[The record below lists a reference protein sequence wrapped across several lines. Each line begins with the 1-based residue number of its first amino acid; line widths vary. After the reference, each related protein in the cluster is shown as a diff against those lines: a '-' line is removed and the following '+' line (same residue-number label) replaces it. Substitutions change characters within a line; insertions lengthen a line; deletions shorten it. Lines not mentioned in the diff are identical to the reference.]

1 MGFLT
6 CLRLP
11 DAAPGAR
18 RSSYPSQCSC
28 PIVNRRDSVI
38 LLAAQEQ
45 LERRLR
51 WNQISMV
58 FGLVLGT
65 AAVAAATLEAESF
78 ARWSLLTAA
87 LLELGGV
94 PWYMRV
100 SRRRLQGVI
109 ALIGCDLKNG
119 DAGVG
124 QARVR
129 TILGVWRVLQD
140 VRTGKMQ
147 MGSSLIAELDDLQT
161 GSDVVYRF
169 GLRSGIV
176 LGIEGD
182 AEGRREGPG
191 KERHDQCR
199 AVSGDMPQSSPGSN
213 AKWKTF
219 TVNTSCLV
227 AEMRSGI

>member
-1 MGFLT
+1 MGFHS
-6 CLRLP
+6 CPRLP
-11 DAAPGAR
+11 DAAPGAC

-38 LLAAQEQ
+38 LLAAQDQ

-58 FGLVLGT
+58 FGLALGT

-94 PWYMRV
+94 PWYMRA

-109 ALIGCDLKNG
+109 ALIGCDLKHG

-129 TILGVWRVLQD
+129 AILGVWRVLQD
-140 VRTGKMQ
+140 VRTGRMQ
-147 MGSSLIAELDDLQT
+147 MVSSLITELADLQT
-161 GSDVVYRF
+161 GSVVVYRF
-169 GLRSGIV
+169 GLDSGIV
-176 LGIEGD
+176 LGIEGV
-182 AEGRREGPG
+182 EGRRLGLGE
-191 KERHDQCR
+191 ECHDQCHS
-199 AVSGDMPQSSPGSN
+199 VSGDMPRSSPDSN
-213 AKWKTF
+213 AMWKTF
-219 TVNTSCLV
+219 TVDTSCLV
-227 AEMRSGI
+227 AEMRNGI